1 MHSLLKRQIKKFF
14 PKEFIEHPEIE
25 TFFNSISRSY
35 SDFDEKLKMIQRAT
49 SLSSEELYQANQRL
63 HKEAESQRKVLDAL
77 SKAVASMQHKTSDR
91 INGVLDFN
99 PQKLV
104 EDIEKQAHKLVEIT
118 AEKDMLLKNLE
129 QQNESLNNYA
139 HMVSHD
145 LKSPIRNVHSLVSWV
160 FEDGQEGFKE
170 QNKENV
176 QLIFQNLSKMDGLID
191 GILRHSTIDS
201 IQESAIMIDIN
212 LLIDEIRQTV
222 FVPENVKIKKSKKL
236 PKIYTGKYRL
246 EQLFKNLITN
256 AITATEDRRYGQ
268 VIVDVKEEK
277 DGWLFSVTDNGKGIP
292 KHLQAG
298 IFDMFKKL
306 ENNSEA
312 TGIGLALVKKI
323 INYYKGDIWLSSGEG
338 MGTTFFFTIK
348 NNHNDRET
356 KS

>member
-1 MHSLLKRQIKKFF
+1 MRRLLKRQIKKFL
-14 PKEFIEHPEIE
+14 PKELAENPEMDP
-25 TFFNSISRSY
+25 FFDAVIKSY
-35 SDFDEKLKMIQRAT
+35 LDFDEKLKMIQRAT
-49 SLSSEELYQANQRL
+49 SLSSEELYLANQRL
-63 HKEAESQRKVLDAL
+63 NKETESQRKILEGL
-77 SKAVASMQHKTSDR
+77 REAVALMQHKTIDSV
-91 INGVLDFN
+91 NGQVDFD

-104 EDIEKQAHKLVEIT
+104 QDIERQTHKILEIT
-118 AEKDMLLKNLE
+118 EEKEILLRNLE

-201 IQESAIMIDIN
+201 IQESAVIVDLN
-212 LLIDEIRQTV
+212 LLVTEIEKTV
-222 FVPENVKIKKSKKL
+222 YVPENIKIKTGKKL

-256 AITATEDRRYGQ
+256 AITATEERKYGQ
-268 VIVDVKEEK
+268 VIIDVKEEK